1 MREGGRGG
9 GRGLGERLEEGGSKG
24 KEMREVRECEAVMHR
39 LTRSTKAM

>member
-1 MREGGRGG
+1 MREGGKG

-24 KEMREVRECEAVMHR
+24 KGMREVTEYEAVMCW